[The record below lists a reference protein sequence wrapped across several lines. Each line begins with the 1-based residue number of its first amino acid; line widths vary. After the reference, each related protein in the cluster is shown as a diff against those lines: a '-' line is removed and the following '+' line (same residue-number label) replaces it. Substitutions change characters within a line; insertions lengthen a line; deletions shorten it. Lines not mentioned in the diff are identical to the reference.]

1 MNNDLIPSLINTTKM
16 FRTVVVLLYLLL
28 IGKNSVHAQQENV
41 WVFGRQ
47 AGLDFNSP
55 NPAPIQSAI
64 TGFGEGSASVCD
76 DNGALLFY
84 TDGDTLWTRNH
95 IPMPNGLNITSL
107 GSDSGYSATSST
119 SQGALIVPMPDSSN
133 KYYLF
138 SLTAWEQG
146 ANLGRLYYSVVNMD
160 LNGGFGDVEPNRRG
174 ILVDSN
180 LSEHMTGVVG
190 DACNVWVIVVPRFNS
205 GQGNQFKSFEITP
218 SGLNTT
224 PIVSTLP
231 GLFTGYLV
239 FGRMNV
245 SPNRKKLAIARSNAF
260 VNIGSLELYD
270 FNAATGQLSN
280 TMTLDPNYGAC
291 YGVCFSPDNLKLYVN
306 ASASNISQYDLNS
319 NNTITIINSKTLI
332 CSASFTDIKR
342 APNGKLYFVANETTG
357 NLGAINLPNL
367 TGIACQP
374 NLNAIQLLTGTV
386 VHGGFPNVVP
396 VFKRDSMFKIETVTA
411 GCFAASVTLLGD
423 DNGWNHT
430 WDDGS
435 TGIQRSVTAP
445 GNYWVQYYT
454 APCTFH
460 TDTFKVAF
468 PGGSVPVLQIT
479 GSCEGMN
486 NGMARVITPTWDT
499 VSYAYNW
506 RNATGISLSA
516 TDTLQQV
523 PSGNYTLQISIS
535 NDCDTTLSFFLPEE
549 QHMVS
554 YTVDTLSCLGETLQF
569 QNTSDNYF
577 FDFQWYFG
585 DGNTSQVISPDH
597 QYLLPGAYQA
607 MLIGEGSN
615 CIDTAIQDIIIDAPI
630 SNLYFMKDKEN
641 ICTGQ
646 SITFIPQTDST
657 TIHLSWS
664 FGDGAA
670 FASANETV
678 NHAYDNTGIMLVKL
692 IAHFRAC
699 SDLSFQDSIHVHAL
713 PLVNLGPDT
722 FLCLNGAPIF
732 LTNVTEIPGGSR
744 YLWNT
749 GDTTQRLEV
758 RHPGHY
764 SLTITSIHD
773 CATTESIEVK
783 KDCYIDIPNAFTPNG
798 DNINDYFFPRQL
810 LSRSVTKFSM
820 QVFNRWGQ
828 LIFETK
834 QTNGRGWDGRFNQ
847 TSQPQGVYVYLIDVE
862 IDGLLIEQYKGNVTL
877 IR

>member
-1 MNNDLIPSLINTTKM
+1 MIEM
-16 FRTVVVLLYLLL
+16 FRIVVLLLCLLF
-28 IGKNSVHAQQENV
+28 ISEEQGYAQQENV
-41 WVFGRQ
+41 WIFGRK
-47 AGLDFNSP
+47 AGLDFNSS
-55 NPAPIQSAI
+55 PAVPIQSEI

-76 DNGALLFY
+76 NTGQLLFY

-95 IPMPNGLNITSL
+95 IPMPNGMNITGL
-107 GSDSGYSATSST
+107 DSDSGYSATSST

-138 SLTAWEQG
+138 SLSAWEQG
-146 ANLGRLYYSVVNMD
+146 PNLGRLYYSVVNMD

-190 DACNVWVIVVPRFNS
+190 DECNVWVIVVPRFNS

-224 PIVSTLP
+224 PVISTLP

-245 SPNRKKLAIARSNAF
+245 APNRKKLAIARSNAF

-306 ASASNISQYDLNS
+306 ASANNISQYDLSS
-319 NNTITIINSKTLI
+319 NNATTIINSKTLI
-332 CSASFTDIKR
+332 CNASFTDIKR
-342 APNGKLYFVANETTG
+342 APDGKIYFIANETTG
-357 NLGAINLPNL
+357 KLGAINLPNII
-367 TGIACQP
+367 GMACQP
-374 NLNAIQLLTGTV
+374 NLNAIQLLSGTV

-396 VFKRDSMFKIETVTA
+396 VFKRDSLFKAETVTA
-411 GCFAASVTLLGD
+411 GCFAGSVTLIENS
-423 DNGWNHT
+423 NGWNHI

-435 TGIQRSVTAP
+435 TGTQRSVTAP

-454 APCTFH
+454 APCVFH
-460 TDTFKVAF
+460 TDTFKVTF
-468 PGGSVPVLQIT
+468 PGGSVPVLQIV
-479 GSCEGMN
+479 GSCADMN
-486 NGMARVITPTWDT
+486 NGMAWVITPTWDT
-499 VSYAYNW
+499 ITYVYNW
-506 RNATGISLSA
+506 RNAVGVSLST

-523 PSGNYTLQISIS
+523 PSGNYTLEISTS
-535 NDCDTTLSFFLPEE
+535 SGCDTTLSFFLSEE
-549 QHMVS
+549 QHTVN
-554 YTVDTLSCLGETLQF
+554 YTVDTLSCLGENLQF
-569 QNTSDNYF
+569 QNTSDSYF
-577 FDFQWYFG
+577 SDFQWYFG
-585 DGNTSQVISPDH
+585 DNNTSQAVSPGY
-597 QYLLPGAYQA
+597 QYPFPGIYQV
-607 MLIGEGSN
+607 MLIGSGSN
-615 CIDTAIQDIIIDAPI
+615 CIDTAIQNIIVDAPV
-630 SNLYFMKDKEN
+630 SDLRFTKDKDN
-641 ICTGQ
+641 ICTGR
-646 SITFIPQTDST
+646 SIAFIPQTDST
-657 TIHLSWS
+657 AIHLSWS

-670 FASANETV
+670 FDSDNETV
-678 NHAYDNTGIMLVKL
+678 NHAYDSTGTKLVNL

-699 SDLSFQDSIHVHAL
+699 PDISFQDSVLVHPL
-713 PLVNLGPDT
+713 PFVNLGQDT

-732 LTNVTEIPGGSR
+732 LANMAEVSDGSH

-749 GDTTQRLEV
+749 GDTAQRLEI
-758 RHPGHY
+758 RHHGQY
-764 SLTITSIHD
+764 SLTVTSAYD
-773 CATTESIEVK
+773 CATTETIEVK

-798 DNINDYFFPRQL
+798 DDINDYFFPRQL

-820 QVFNRWGQ
+820 QIFNRWGQ

-847 TSQPQGVYVYLIDVE
+847 ASQPQGVYVYLIDVE
-862 IDGLLIEQYKGNVTL
+862 IDGSHVEQYKGNVTL